1 MFSLVFL
8 KNDRSEKIVILGGE
22 TADDARSIIINWI
35 LLCSFEPIYVRKEP
49 EFESIRKVTWGW
61 SGAPLNYMVATVE
74 SFHHQ
79 ATP

>member
-8 KNDRSEKIVILGGE
+8 KNERSEKIVILGGE

-35 LLCSFEPIYVRKEP
+35 LLCSFEPIDVRKEP